1 MRRHDLA
8 ALIALAGL
16 VLIVAFSGCS
26 RNPAPEVLTR
36 TDPAPMLGGQKD
48 KDETIGDAAK
58 TIGAANRRNPD
69 VGSREIIGAQVA
81 RIMQALQGAGWKAVE
96 ATVGQLVAER
106 DAAQAATLGLKGEI
120 DDLREQLRKAKDD
133 AQRAAFLGV
142 VRVFAVLGGALT
154 LAGVLVFL
162 WSTYKRAGILLA
174 VAGPVVGGSGLL
186 WGKPWFVLMVG
197 TGVILV
203 GVAVGIRYAWAVL
216 DADRNGRIDM
226 LERRKPVDTGSPAP

>member
-8 ALIALAGL
+8 ALAGL

-26 RNPAPEVLTR
+26 RNPAGEVLTR

-48 KDETIGDAAK
+48 KDETIGDAAT

-81 RIMQALQGAGWKAVE
+81 RIMQALQGAGWKAIE

-106 DAAQAATLGLKGEI
+106 DAAQAATMTLKGEI

-142 VRVFAVLGGALT
+142 VRTFAAIGAVIS
-154 LAGVLVFL
+154 AVGVGLLL
-162 WSTYKRAGILLA
+162 WSTYKRAGWLILA
-174 VAGPVVGGSGLL
+174 SGPLIGGSGLL
-186 WGKPWFVLMVG
+186 WGKPWFYVPLGVG
-197 TGVILV
+197 ALCLIF
-203 GVAVGIRYAWAVL
+203 AGIIKTVWVVL